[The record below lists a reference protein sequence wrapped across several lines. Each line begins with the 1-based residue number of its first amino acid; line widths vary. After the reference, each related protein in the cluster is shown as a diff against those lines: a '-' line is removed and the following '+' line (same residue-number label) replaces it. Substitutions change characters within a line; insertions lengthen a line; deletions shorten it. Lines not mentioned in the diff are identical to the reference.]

1 MLCGTLL
8 YCYILFQKPYS
19 VYTVEEFALDDLFVR
34 WVQHP
39 NDEEVAAYWQ
49 GWLSN
54 NPHCVETVEAAREL
68 IHTASLPTTP
78 SLSTGDVSSVWG
90 RIRESL
96 RTMEDVRPL
105 QPDVRAVVGWWYFL
119 RTVAATFG
127 LILLVGWAV
136 WMQYGPGQSI
146 QTIRTSVGETRIIR
160 LPDNS
165 AVTLHANSSL
175 RYARRWSDES
185 PRAVWLQGE
194 ADFSVVHRTDTSSA
208 RLFRV
213 HTSDLTVEAVGTA
226 FRVRQRPECT
236 HVALTSGKINL
247 LLNQQIPIR
256 LQPGDSVEVSAGSV
270 QSLP

>member
-19 VYTVEEFALDDLFVR
+19 AYTVEELALDDLFVR

-39 NDEEVAAYWQ
+39 SDEEVAVYWQ
-49 GWLSN
+49 GWLVN
-54 NPHCVETVEAAREL
+54 NPHRADTVEAARAL
-68 IHTASLPTTP
+68 IRTASGHASPA
-78 SLSTGDVSSVWG
+78 LSGNEVSSVWG

-96 RTMEDVRPL
+96 QTMEDVLPL

-119 RTVAATFG
+119 RTVAATLG

-136 WMQYGPGQSI
+136 WMQYGPEQSV
-146 QTIRTSVGETRIIR
+146 QTIRTNTGQTRMIR

-165 AVTLHANSSL
+165 TVKLYANSSV
-175 RYARRWSDES
+175 RYARRWSDET

-226 FRVRQRPECT
+226 FRVQQRPECT
-236 HVALTSGKINL
+236 HVALTSGEINL
-247 LLNQQIPIR
+247 LLNQQKPIR
-256 LQPGDSVEVSAGSV
+256 LQPGDSVEVSAGFV
-270 QSLP
+270 QTLP

>member
-1 MLCGTLL
+1 MTP
-8 YCYILFQKPYS
+8 KPYS
-19 VYTVEEFALDDLFVR
+19 AYTVEEFALDDLFVR

-39 NDEEVAAYWQ
+39 DDEEVAAHWQ
-49 GWLSN
+49 GWLIN
-54 NPHCVETVEAAREL
+54 NPRCADIVETAREL
-68 IHTASLPTTP
+68 IRTASLPAISP
-78 SLSTGDVSSVWG
+78 LSGSEASSVWE

-105 QPDVRAVVGWWYFL
+105 QPDVRVMVGWWYFL

-136 WMQYGPGQSI
+136 WMQYGPDQSI
-146 QTIRTSVGETRIIR
+146 RTIKTDIGQTRLIR

-165 AVTLHANSSL
+165 TVTLYANSSM

-213 HTSDLTVEAVGTA
+213 HTGDLTVEAVGTT

-236 HVALTSGKINL
+236 HIALMSGTVNL
-247 LLNQQIPIR
+247 LLSRQKPIR
-256 LQPGDSVEVSAGSV
+256 LQSGDSVEIAAGSV
-270 QSLP
+270 QVLP

>member
-1 MLCGTLL
+1 MVP
-8 YCYILFQKPYS
+8 KPYS
-19 VYTVEEFALDDLFVR
+19 AYTVEEFALDDLFVR

-39 NDEEVAAYWQ
+39 DDEEVAAHWQ
-49 GWLSN
+49 LWISN
-54 NPHCVETVEAAREL
+54 NSHRADIVETAREL
-68 IHTASLPTTP
+68 IRTASLPAVSP
-78 SLSTGDVSSVWG
+78 LSSGETSSVWE

-105 QPDVRAVVGWWYFL
+105 QPSVRVVVGWWYFL

-146 QTIRTSVGETRIIR
+146 QTIKTYTGETRVIR

-165 AVTLHANSSL
+165 TVTLYANSSV

-185 PRAVWLQGE
+185 PRAVWLRGE
-194 ADFSVVHRTDTSSA
+194 ADFSVAHRTDTSSA

-213 HTSDLTVEAVGTA
+213 HTGDLTVEAVGTT
-226 FRVRQRPECT
+226 FRVRQRPEHT
-236 HVALTSGKINL
+236 RIALTSGAVNL
-247 LLNQQIPIR
+247 LLNQQKPIR
-256 LQPGDSVEVSAGSV
+256 LQSGDSVEVAAGLV
-270 QSLP
+270 QSFP

>member
-1 MLCGTLL
+1 MS
-8 YCYILFQKPYS
+8 QKPYS
-19 VYTVEEFALDDLFVR
+19 AYTVEELALDDLFVR

-49 GWLSN
+49 SWLLT
-54 NPHCVETVEAAREL
+54 NPHRADTVETARKL
-68 IHTASLPTTP
+68 IRTASLPASP
-78 SLSTGDVSSVWG
+78 PLSNSEVSSVWG

-119 RTVAATFG
+119 RTVAATCS
-127 LILLVGWAV
+127 LVLLVGWAV
-136 WMQYGPGQSI
+136 WMQYGPEQSV
-146 QTIRTSVGETRIIR
+146 QTIRTDAGQTRIIR

-165 AVTLHANSSL
+165 AVTLHPNSSV
-175 RYARRWSDES
+175 RYARCWSDES

-213 HTSDLTVEAVGTA
+213 HTGDLTVEAVGTA

-247 LLNQQIPIR
+247 VLNQQKPIR
-256 LQPGDSVEVSAGSV
+256 LQPGDSVEVTAGSV